1 MKLDTM
7 TAIKELFK
15 DLKANRSQYEPL
27 WSDISSIVGITVDG
41 KYLNSSIP
49 HAKSKN
55 MDQDVEDPT
64 AALSVIQAGDYL
76 DGIIW
81 GPGEEALTLE
91 PSEYVKERMDA
102 KQASK
107 YYEWRTKQLL
117 NNMNHSEAGF
127 SAARKPCLYDLCA
140 FGTGGVGAF
149 LNPDYP
155 DIEENPYFFRNFG
168 IDNTCIGEG
177 KNGKVDVT
185 FVVYNWDVNR
195 IVSEFDG
202 KVGRNKLPEKV
213 KKDLQANQ
221 MTKVHTIVQGIIPRE
236 KKEFLR
242 GKKGKR
248 GMRYRS
254 VWFVDDNDTSIFY
267 EEGFRRFPIG
277 MCRMIK
283 VRGETYGRAPGT
295 ILINS
300 IKAVNYMVS
309 QSIESIEK
317 MNDPAIGIWNNAL
330 FGGSALDTS
339 SGGTTVFNQDLIG
352 DKAKEPFFKLYD
364 VGNPAPL
371 IEFLI
376 PYLNDK
382 IAAGMKVDVLLDFA
396 SQKDMTA
403 TESMQRYAIRGKSI
417 AGNLTQIK
425 DELLERNVDRC
436 LQLEDDNGL
445 AGVNPLKDKPGVEKA
460 RKINRPD
467 MVIPEVVLEAMEKDI
482 RWYKV
487 RYNNELERMVK
498 NEAIERIIQAVNAL
512 TMFMGLYPEIAEA
525 VEWYKLWKDVNDL
538 LGINYIK
545 DEDEFKAKIME
556 QAQLQ
561 KDAMMLQGGQ
571 MGADILQKTARAEK
585 EVSGAAG
592 GK

>member
-1 MKLDTM
+1 MKLTSM
-7 TAIKELFK
+7 QQIRALFK
-15 DLKANRSQYEPL
+15 DYKAVRSQYEPL
-27 WSDISSIVGITVDG
+27 WSDISAIVGITVDG
-41 KYLNSSIP
+41 KYMNSSIP

-81 GPGEEALTLE
+81 GTGEEALSLE
-91 PSEYVKERMDA
+91 PSEYIKQRMDV
-102 KQASK
+102 KDASK
-107 YYEWRTKQLL
+107 YFEFRTRQLL

-127 SAARKPCLYDLCA
+127 SGARKACLYDLTS

-177 KNGKVDVT
+177 KNGKVDIL
-185 FVVYNWDVNR
+185 FVVYNWSVQR
-195 IVSEFDG
+195 IVDEFDG
-202 KVGRNKLPEKV
+202 KVSRDKLPEKV
-213 KKDLQANQ
+213 KADLGAGK
-221 MTKVHTIVQGIIPRE
+221 MTEVHTLVQGIIPRD
-236 KKEFLR
+236 KKEYLK
-242 GKKGKR
+242 GKKGKL
-248 GMRYRS
+248 GTRYRS
-254 VWFVDDNDTSIFY
+254 VWFYDDEQEDIFY
-267 EEGFRRFPIG
+267 EEGFRRFPVG

-283 VRGETYGRAPGT
+283 VRGEVYGRAPGT

-309 QSIESIEK
+309 QSIQVIEK
-317 MNDPAIGIWNNAL
+317 MQDPAIGIWNNAL
-330 FGGSALDTS
+330 FGGSALDSSS
-339 SGGTTVFNQDLIG
+339 SGIVVLNNDQIPQGRDPFYPIHDVGDPHHLIG
-352 DKAKEPFFKLYD
+352 
-364 VGNPAPL
+364 
-371 IEFLI
+371 FLI
-376 PYLNDK
+376 PYLNEK
-382 IAAGMKVDVLLDFA
+382 IATGMKVDILLDFA

-403 TESMQRYAIRGKSI
+403 TESMQRYSIRGKSV

-445 AGVNPLKDKPGVEKA
+445 AGVNPKIDKAGVEQAKQA
-460 RKINRPD
+460 NRPD
-467 MVIPEVVLEAMEKDI
+467 IVIPEPVLEAMEKGI

-487 RYNNELERMVK
+487 RYNNELERMIK
-498 NEAIERIIQAVNAL
+498 NEAIDRLIQAVNGL
-512 TMFMGLYPEIAEA
+512 TMISALYPQIIEA

-545 DEDEFKAKIME
+545 DEDEFKVKIME
-556 QAQLQ
+556 QAQMQ
-561 KDAMMLQGGQ
+561 RDAMMLQGAQ
-571 MGADILQKTARAEK
+571 MGADALHKGAQAEK
-585 EVSGAAG
+585 EVSSAAG
-592 GK
+592 AK